1 MERGGPS
8 TFQESVDLWNRW
20 KVTKIDKRP
29 EMCSIESYTAEALG
43 DRCDMVAVDHAK
55 IAPNFDHQVI
65 VEPIK
70 GQIFVAIAGER
81 TSNAIVRAINFP
93 IPLSYYGFRNECFD
107 THWCMHNFTS
117 VNLVNETGR

>member
-1 MERGGPS
+1 M
-8 TFQESVDLWNRW
+8 
-20 KVTKIDKRP
+20 VTV
-29 EMCSIESYTAEALG
+29 ENAQ
-43 DRCDMVAVDHAK
+43 

-93 IPLSYYGFRNECFD
+93 VPLSYYGFRNECFD

-117 VNLVNETGR
+117 VNLVNETGRLGRRRTNHTVRYQHDPPHRQEAHLIES